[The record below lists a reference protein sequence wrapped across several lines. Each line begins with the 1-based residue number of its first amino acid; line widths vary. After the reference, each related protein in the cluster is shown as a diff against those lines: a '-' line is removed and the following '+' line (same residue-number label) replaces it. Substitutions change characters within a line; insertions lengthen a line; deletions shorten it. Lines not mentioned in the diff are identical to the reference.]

1 MNVLMHINGV
11 THRFTIFQYF
21 TSFFLFQSYFKTSSS
36 GERVEWNS
44 TVAGRPIHYSI
55 VDLGGEYGHFIQKG
69 LGDALFETFEG
80 LLKAKPLFC

>member
-1 MNVLMHINGV
+1 MNVLMHIYSMK
-11 THRFTIFQYF
+11 HHFT
-21 TSFFLFQSYFKTSSS
+21 FFNNSHVFSLFQSYFKTSSS

-69 LGDALFETFEG
+69 PGDALFETFEG

>member
-1 MNVLMHINGV
+1 M
-11 THRFTIFQYF
+11 
-21 TSFFLFQSYFKTSSS
+21 
-36 GERVEWNS
+36 
-44 TVAGRPIHYSI
+44 AGRPIHYSI